1 MNENRL
7 EKIVQDAA
15 SLPQDQQQ
23 QLIQMLI
30 ARLSHPSPKKNIEQ
44 IAAEQGKVPL
54 RFSELRELGLFFPE
68 DENVDDLIK
77 SVRTLREDKSA
88 RKLD

>member
-1 MNENRL
+1 MADNRV

-15 SLPQDQQQ
+15 SLPADQQQ

-30 ARLSHPSPKKNIEQ
+30 ARFSHSSPKRNIEQ
-44 IAAEQGKVPL
+44 IAAEQGKGPL
-54 RFSELRELGLFFPE
+54 RFSEIRELGSFFPE

-77 SVRTLREDKSA
+77 TVRSLREDRSS